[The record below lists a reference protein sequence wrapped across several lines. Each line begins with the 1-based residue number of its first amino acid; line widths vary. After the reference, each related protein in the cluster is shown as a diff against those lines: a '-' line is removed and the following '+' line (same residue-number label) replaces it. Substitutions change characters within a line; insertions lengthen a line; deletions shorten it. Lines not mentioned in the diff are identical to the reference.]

1 MSSIAFPSAAAA
13 ERKFLLRIA
22 DVGDRFVSL
31 ILIVVLAP
39 LLFALTLITWIL
51 SKRSPWIAHR
61 RVGRHGD
68 ELWVLKIRTMWD
80 ASSRLT
86 SLSEVFAVER
96 IDDEGGPR
104 LKGPLDA
111 RVSSRFARF
120 CRRHSLDELPQLT
133 LVLAGRMS
141 LVGPRPVTAG
151 ELAEI
156 YGADALEIV
165 RVKPGITGLWQVSGR
180 NLLSADERRMLDL
193 QSVRDRSLHLYLR
206 VILRTIPEVFRGG
219 NTW

>member
-1 MSSIAFPSAAAA
+1 MSSIAFPSATAA
-13 ERKFLLRIA
+13 ERNFLLRIA
-22 DVGDRFVSL
+22 DVGEQFVSL

-39 LLFALTLITWIL
+39 LLLALALITWIL
-51 SKRSPWIAHR
+51 SRRSPWIAHR
-61 RVGRHGD
+61 RVGRHGA
-68 ELWVLKIRTMWD
+68 ELWVPKIRTMWD
-80 ASSRLT
+80 APSRLT

-96 IDDEGGPR
+96 IDDESGPR
-104 LKGPLDA
+104 LKGPRDA

-120 CRRHSLDELPQLT
+120 CRRHSLDELPQLV

-156 YGADALEIV
+156 YGADAREIV

-180 NLLSADERRMLDL
+180 NLLSAEERRMLDL
-193 QSVRDRSLHLYLR
+193 QSVRHRSLHLYLR

>member
-1 MSSIAFPSAAAA
+1 MSSIPFPSADAA
-13 ERKFLLRIA
+13 EGKFSATLA
-22 DVGDRFVSL
+22 DFGERFVSL
-31 ILIVVLAP
+31 ILLAVLAP
-39 LLFALTLITWIL
+39 VLVLLALITWVL

-61 RVGRHGD
+61 RVGRHGA
-68 ELWVLKIRTMWD
+68 ELWVPKIRTMW
-80 ASSRLT
+80 AAPARLT
-86 SLSEVFAVER
+86 GLSEVFAVER
-96 IDDEGGPR
+96 IDDEAGPK

-120 CRRHSLDELPQLT
+120 CRRHSLDELPQLV

-141 LVGPRPVTAG
+141 LVGPRPVTAA

-156 YGADALEIV
+156 YGADAREIV
-165 RVKPGITGLWQVSGR
+165 RAKPGITGLWQVSGR
-180 NLLSADERRMLDL
+180 NLLSAETRRMLDL

-206 VILRTIPEVFRGG
+206 VILRTLPEVFCGG

>member
-1 MSSIAFPSAAAA
+1 VSSIAFLGAGAA
-13 ERKFLLRIA
+13 ERKFFPRIA
-22 DVGDRFVSL
+22 DLGDRFVSL
-31 ILIVVLAP
+31 ILLLALAP
-39 LLFALTLITWIL
+39 LLLGLAVITWIL

-61 RVGRHGD
+61 RVGQHAA
-68 ELWVLKIRTMWD
+68 ELWVPKIRTMWNTP
-80 ASSRLT
+80 SRRT
-86 SLSEVFAVER
+86 GLSEVFAVER
-96 IDDEGGPR
+96 IDDEAGPT

-120 CRRHSLDELPQLT
+120 CRRHSLDELPQLA

-156 YGADALEIV
+156 YGADAREII
-165 RVKPGITGLWQVSGR
+165 RVKPGVTGLWQVSGR
-180 NLLSADERRMLDL
+180 NLLSAEERRMLDL
-193 QSVRDRSLHLYLR
+193 QSVRDPSLHLYVR